1 MTRQRE
7 QLKEHLAKINLK
19 DKRVVDWGSGA
30 KPAMRYIQHENCHFT
45 TIDKNPLIVQDR
57 RGQEHLVRDIASAD
71 LDDKLIDDFD
81 VAFCLEVLEHTLDPQ
96 MVVTNIWLSL
106 HRKGK
111 LYLSVPFLFPIHA
124 EEDYWRF
131 TEHGLRYLLRDFK
144 DIQVEELEG
153 ASGYWVEATK

>member
-1 MTRQRE
+1 VTRQRE
-7 QLKEHLAKINLK
+7 QLKERLAKIELSG
-19 DKRVVDWGSGA
+19 KRVVDWGSGA

-45 TIDKNPLIVQDR
+45 TIDKNPDIIPDR

-71 LDDKLIDDFD
+71 LDDTLIDDFD

-111 LYLSVPFLFPIHA
+111 LYLSVPFMFPIHSD
-124 EEDYWRF
+124 EDYWRF
-131 TEHGLRYLLRDFK
+131 TEHGLRYLLRNFSQV
-144 DIQVEELEG
+144 DIQPLG
-153 ASGYWVEATK
+153 DLTGYWVEATK